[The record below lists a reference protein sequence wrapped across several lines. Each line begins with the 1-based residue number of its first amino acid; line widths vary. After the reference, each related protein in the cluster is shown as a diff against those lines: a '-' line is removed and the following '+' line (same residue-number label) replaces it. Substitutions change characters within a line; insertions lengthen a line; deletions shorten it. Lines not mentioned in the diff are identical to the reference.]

1 MPPLNFIFNVFLG
14 QSALLYTHGLLL
26 LQSTN
31 MTSLMLGVF
40 HILIPLKSQCSLRNN
55 GMLQLMRALSGI

>member
-26 LQSTN
+26 FQSTN
-31 MTSLMLGVF
+31 MNVTSLLLGIF
-40 HILIPLKSQCSLRNN
+40 HILIPLKSQRPLRNN
-55 GMLQLMRALSGI
+55 GMLQLINWQ